1 MIQAMISMKQFQRR
15 GLGEGGAIVT
25 CCSQSGC
32 NWNRE
37 TAIGNIDINRC
48 HDSSVTTF
56 SELSKTPTIEFI
68 TLSQSPIS
76 ADSSISLAGVG
87 VGFAG
92 SWPWV
97 VLVMMLLVLA
107 LLILVV
113 YFRSKFASVA
123 IILRDFNKKHDQG
136 EMGGRAKRSGSL
148 SAWTLQVILTFMKVL
163 RFFGDR

>member
-1 MIQAMISMKQFQRR
+1 MLTISKTGSWRR
-15 GLGEGGAIVT
+15 RR
-25 CCSQSGC
+25 
-32 NWNRE
+32 NRDLLLTVGMQLE
-37 TAIGNIDINRC
+37 PGDGDRQ
-48 HDSSVTTF
+48 HRHQQVFDSSVTTF
-56 SELSKTPTIEFI
+56 SELSKTLTIEFI

-148 SAWTLQVILTFMKVL
+148 SAWTLQVNFYESA
-163 RFFGDR
+163 

>member
-1 MIQAMISMKQFQRR
+1 M
-15 GLGEGGAIVT
+15 T

-123 IILRDFNKKHDQG
+123 IIP
-136 EMGGRAKRSGSL
+136 
-148 SAWTLQVILTFMKVL
+148 
-163 RFFGDR
+163 RF